1 MNEVFVCTNCDL
13 LVEIK
18 LSMKF
23 SFVLFGLA
31 GSLGEKLNKW
41 VFFLRLVLLLLLFR
55 CDRLDR
61 GPSISQDFYRPE
73 RLWVGFYWCLGVKV
87 S

>member
-1 MNEVFVCTNCDL
+1 MNWDL

-23 SFVLFGLA
+23 SFVLSGFA

-55 CDRLDR
+55 FDRLER
-61 GPSISQDFYRPE
+61 VPSISQDFYRPA
-73 RLWVGFYWCLGVKV
+73 RLWVGVYFSLEAKAG
-87 S
+87 